1 MNENS
6 FFFTIDKIDDELVAE
21 ALKTI
26 DNENA
31 VSPVFAQP
39 VKKAEGLYSP

>member
-6 FFFTIDKIDDELVAE
+6 FFFTIDKIDDELIAE

-31 VSPVFAQP
+31 VSPVFTQP
-39 VKKAEGLYSP
+39 VKKARSLYLP